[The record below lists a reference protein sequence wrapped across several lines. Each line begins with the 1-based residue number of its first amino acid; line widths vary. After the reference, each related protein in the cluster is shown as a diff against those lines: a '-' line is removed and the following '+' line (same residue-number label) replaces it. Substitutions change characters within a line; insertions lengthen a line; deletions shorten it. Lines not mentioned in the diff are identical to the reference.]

1 MTDIDNNILCLQAQL
16 AEDEQD
22 SQDSGSL
29 HWNEDNSR
37 ELIKS
42 FQSAYS
48 IEIHS
53 MRSFMGALNYGFPD
67 LTQDRVGLRDED
79 PLNSLLPS
87 GTGPVRV
94 SGQPVSGLR
103 QRPLDTEQRDQGEME
118 SQQRGIKRSELS
130 QAPVPEKKSKT
141 LSYKNDEEKENFTVT
156 EKDNENFPL
165 KEENEENFTLKEK
178 DRSGPRQP
186 FMDLTNARTESITKE
201 VFPAAGE
208 SKSNAHDAVEE
219 DPTDINAI
227 FSIRAMFSSLKNV
240 QHYQHKSLRF

>member
-103 QRPLDTEQRDQGEME
+103 HRPLDTEQRDQGEME
-118 SQQRGIKRSELS
+118 IQQQRGIKRNDLS

-141 LSYKNDEEKENFTVT
+141 LSYKNDEEKENFTRLFVSDKMVFLDRSEISLKIT
-156 EKDNENFPL
+156 GNLETLSDNAAQSKLIFRPFSENRITIPL
-165 KEENEENFTLKEK
+165 KKCH
-178 DRSGPRQP
+178 P
-186 FMDLTNARTESITKE
+186 ESPPVGKLEIINDSE
-201 VFPAAGE
+201 ALLHSMALVFKQKKKP
-208 SKSNAHDAVEE
+208 
-219 DPTDINAI
+219 I
-227 FSIRAMFSSLKNV
+227 
-240 QHYQHKSLRF
+240 LRY